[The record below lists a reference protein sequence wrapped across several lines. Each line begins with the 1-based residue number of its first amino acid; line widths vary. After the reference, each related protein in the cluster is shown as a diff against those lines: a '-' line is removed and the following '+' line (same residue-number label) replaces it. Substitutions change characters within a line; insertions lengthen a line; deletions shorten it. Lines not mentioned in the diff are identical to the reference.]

1 MLEPVDDNHST
12 FDRLLND
19 PGFAEG
25 VLDWS
30 YTRIPITNSYSYAL
44 NEAATDNAVINDKA
58 HGYLRMATGQWASTY
73 NPLDIW
79 ATCLSGIQS
88 INQFLTLVDDEPWKP
103 SMSDV
108 NELYIKRFKG
118 ESYGLRAL
126 LKYYLLQSVAG
137 EDESGKMLGIPIL
150 NEFLEKDAEFN
161 IPRAS
166 FAESVNSI
174 YDDINQSLS
183 FLTMDDYKDVSN
195 PANLPA
201 GYEKYSVSDYTTVF
215 GITSAQRISG
225 RIVKALQAKTA
236 LLAASPAFSG
246 DASLWIAAANYAG
259 SLLKSIGGV
268 SGLDPEGHRF
278 WIKSNV
284 DKVNLLNGVDQPEML
299 WRSRRTTSR
308 SRENDNFPPSL
319 FGYGRINPTQNIVD
333 AFPMLNGYP
342 INHASSAYDP
352 LHPYA
357 NRDPRLNLYVICNGS
372 SYKGTVIRTGVGGG
386 ENAKDSIDR
395 STRTGYYLKKL
406 LVEEVS
412 LNPSGLSDQ
421 NHYEVYMRYT
431 EIFLIY
437 AEAANEAWGPDGD
450 NGGFGFTARDVIAS
464 IRKRAGI
471 TQPDTYL
478 ASVTTKD
485 DMRQV
490 IRNER
495 RIEMAFEGFRFWDL
509 RRWKANLTEPARGV
523 EINTD
528 ATMFNY
534 VEVEPRLYT
543 DYMYYGPLPDQEI
556 VKYSNLVQNKGW

>member
-12 FDRLLND
+12 SERLLND

-25 VLDWS
+25 VLDWG
-30 YTRIPITNSYSYAL
+30 YTRIPVIYSYSYAL
-44 NEAATDNAVINDKA
+44 NEAATDNAVINDKT

-73 NPLDIW
+73 NPLDVW

-88 INQFLTLVDDEPWKP
+88 VNHFLSLVDDEPWKS
-103 SMSDV
+103 SMPDV

-126 LKYYLLQSVAG
+126 LKYYLLQTIAG
-137 EDESGKMLGIPIL
+137 EDESGNMLGIPIL
-150 NEFLEKDAEFN
+150 NEFLEKDADFN

-166 FAESVNSI
+166 FVESVNSI

-183 FLTMDDYKDVSN
+183 FFTMDDYRDVSN
-195 PANLPA
+195 PADLPS

-215 GITSAQRISG
+215 GITSSQRISG
-225 RIVKALQAKTA
+225 RIVKALRTKTA
-236 LLAASPAFSG
+236 LLAASPAFAE
-246 DASLWIAAANYAG
+246 DASLWVATANYAG
-259 SLLKSIGGV
+259 NLLKSIGGV

-299 WRSRRTTSR
+299 WRSRKTTSR
-308 SRENDNFPPSL
+308 SRESDNFPPSL

-333 AFPMLNGYP
+333 VFPMLNGYP
-342 INHASSAYDP
+342 ISHANSAYDP

-357 NRDPRLNLYVICNGS
+357 DRDPRLNLYVIYNGS
-372 SYKGTVIRTGVGGG
+372 TYKGTVIRTGAGGG

-450 NGGFGFTARDVIAS
+450 NGGFGFTARDVVAA

-471 TQPDTYL
+471 TQPDAYL

-485 DMRQV
+485 DMRQL

-495 RIEMAFEGFRFWDL
+495 RIELAFEGFRFWDL
-509 RRWKANLTEPARGV
+509 RRWKASLTEPARGI

-528 ATMFNY
+528 ATMFDY

-556 VKYSNLVQNKGW
+556 VKYGNLVQNKGW